1 MGFTPL
7 AGLVMATRSGDVDPG
22 ILAWLLERGEVDA
35 AELSDALERRSGVLA
50 LAGTADMREVEAA
63 AGHGDPAARL
73 AHDVYIHRLRSS
85 IGAMVASLGGIDAL
99 VFTGG
104 VGERAPAIRDAA
116 TDGLGL
122 LGDAVVLVIEAR
134 EDIEIARGVRS
145 ALG

>member
-1 MGFTPL
+1 MT
-7 AGLVMATRSGDVDPG
+7 
-22 ILAWLLERGEVDA
+22 
-35 AELSDALERRSGVLA
+35 
-50 LAGTADMREVEAA
+50 
-63 AGHGDPAARL
+63 PAARL
-73 AHDVYIHRLRSS
+73 ALDVYVHRLRSS

-134 EDIEIARGVRS
+134 EDIEIAREVRS